1 VDDADALWAELY
13 RTEWP
18 RLIRYLMKCF
28 PAISI
33 DDAADATQC
42 AFIELFRNWKK
53 VHNPRAWLWTVAYR
67 HVLHSPARKEVQFDS
82 LHQEPAAAPAS
93 MRLEFLE
100 ETQAVLAA
108 LWQLP
113 KAQRQV
119 FALMYDQ
126 FSYCEIAAMMKTN
139 EVAVRKNAE
148 RARRA
153 MRELFGDTL

>member
-1 VDDADALWAELY
+1 
-13 RTEWP
+13 
-18 RLIRYLMKCF
+18 
-28 PAISI
+28 
-33 DDAADATQC
+33 
-42 AFIELFRNWKK
+42 
-53 VHNPRAWLWTVAYR
+53 
-67 HVLHSPARKEVQFDS
+67 
-82 LHQEPAAAPAS
+82 